1 MNRYQRTSRSF
12 TLMEML
18 ATVVVMG
25 ACMLLAGPLSMHLI
39 YAVSGRPQT
48 YDQLFMVS
56 YLSDRIR
63 TDLHGQAGEEA
74 PVVQAVEA
82 GRLLIGSAA
91 RTIEYRT
98 DEKQI
103 ERLETRGG
111 KTRMA
116 GSWRIPYSLLTF
128 SRQEGKAGAVLVE
141 LHWQLGRPGDRRTFA
156 RIWDVE
162 IDVSARERPPSTRQ
176 GEDH

>member
-1 MNRYQRTSRSF
+1 MNGYQRTSRSF
-12 TLMEML
+12 TIMEML

-39 YAVSGRPQT
+39 YTVSGRPQT

-74 PVVQAVEA
+74 PGVQAVEA
-82 GRLLIGSAA
+82 GRLLIGSATK
-91 RTIEYRT
+91 TIEYRT

-103 ERLETRGG
+103 ERLETRAG
-111 KTRMA
+111 KSQIT
-116 GSWRIPYSLLTF
+116 GTWKIPSSSLTF

-162 IDVSARERPPSTRQ
+162 IDFAARERSPSTRRA
-176 GEDH
+176 EDH